1 MMSTTTRTTG
11 PGHQRLAGYLLALA
25 AGALWGTTGPLSTA
39 LYAEGAALTD
49 VGFWRVFLS
58 ALGLAAY
65 GIIFNRDLFR
75 VDLRGLLLVGL
86 GGGLLVA
93 IFEVGFQY
101 AIAGVGVAPA
111 VALLYTAPVT
121 VAILARILLGE
132 ALTPARIVIAIVVM
146 IGVTLTVTGYMTT
159 GGEPTAAANASSF
172 RIGIVAGLLT
182 ALSYAGT
189 TLLAR
194 YAVPRYGAARVL
206 FLEIG
211 GGTLVLA
218 ALLPLTG
225 HTPQPA
231 ATAAGWLYIA
241 LLGIGAVLA
250 ANFCFFAG
258 VRRIDAAPTAVAA
271 SIEPVVGAVLALL
284 LFDQRLTALGWLGL
298 VMVVAGV
305 SGGNREG
312 RTKAAL
318 TPASP
323 PGAPQRSHR

>member
-1 MMSTTTRTTG
+1 MNTSSLVTNRGRTRVV
-11 PGHQRLAGYLLALA
+11 GYLFALA

-49 VGFWRVFLS
+49 VGFWRILVS
-58 ALGLAAY
+58 SVGLAAY
-65 GIIFNRDLFR
+65 GLLFHRDLFR
-75 VDLRGLLLVGL
+75 IDRRGLLLVGL

-93 IFEVGFQY
+93 IFEVGFQF

-132 ALTPARIVIAIVVM
+132 ALTAARIVIATVVM
-146 IGVTLTVTGYMTT
+146 IGVALTVTGYVASETETT
-159 GGEPTAAANASSF
+159 TAASASSF
-172 RIGIVAGLLT
+172 GIGLAAGLLT

-194 YAVPRYGAARVL
+194 YAVPRYGAVRVL

-211 GGTLVLA
+211 GGTLILA

-225 HTPQPA
+225 HTPQIPE
-231 ATAAGWLYIA
+231 TAAGWTYIA
-241 LLGIGAVLA
+241 LLGVGAVLA

-284 LFDQRLTALGWLGL
+284 LFNQQLTVFGWIGL
-298 VMVVAGV
+298 AMVVAGV
-305 SGGNREG
+305 ANGNRHDGLEG
-312 RTKAAL
+312 RADSTVPARDL
-318 TPASP
+318 TPS
-323 PGAPQRSHR
+323 

>member
-1 MMSTTTRTTG
+1 MTSTSTRITS
-11 PGHQRLAGYLLALA
+11 QRQTRFFGYLFALT

-49 VGFWRVFLS
+49 VGFWRILLS
-58 ALGLAAY
+58 TLGLAAY
-65 GIIFNRDLFR
+65 GLLFDRTLFR
-75 VDLRGLLLVGL
+75 IDRQSLLIVGL

-121 VAILARILLGE
+121 VAILAHLVLGE
-132 ALTPARIVIAIVVM
+132 ALTPARILIAAVVM
-146 IGVTLTVTGYMTT
+146 IGVALAVTGYVNT
-159 GGEPTAAANASSF
+159 GDNATAAASAPSF
-172 RIGIVAGLLT
+172 RIGVVAGLLT

-194 YAVPRYGAARVL
+194 YAVPRYGAVRVL

-211 GGTLVLA
+211 GGTLILA
-218 ALLPLTG
+218 ALLPITG

-231 ATAAGWLYIA
+231 TTVAGWIYIA

-250 ANFCFFAG
+250 ANFFFFAG

-271 SIEPVVGAVLALL
+271 SVEPVVGAILALL
-284 LFDQRLTALGWLGL
+284 LFGQQLTVLGWLGL
-298 VMVVAGV
+298 AMVVAGV
-305 SGGNREG
+305 ANGNRREG
-312 RTKAAL
+312 VKEVTRDHAAF
-318 TPASP
+318 TP
-323 PGAPQRSHR
+323 R

>member
-1 MMSTTTRTTG
+1 MQTRSQGRT
-11 PGHQRLAGYLLALA
+11 RLIGYLFALA

-49 VGFWRVFLS
+49 VGFWRVLLS
-58 ALGLAAY
+58 AIGLALY
-65 GIIFNRDLFR
+65 GLLLDRDLFR
-75 VDLRGLLLVGL
+75 IDRRAFLLVGL

-93 IFEVGFQY
+93 IFEIGFQY

-121 VAILARILLGE
+121 VAILARIFLRE
-132 ALTPARIVIAIVVM
+132 ALTAARVAIAVVVM
-146 IGVTLTVTGYMTT
+146 VGVALTVTGYVA
-159 GGEPTAAANASSF
+159 GEGEASAAASASTF
-172 RIGIVAGLLT
+172 RIGLAAGLLT

-194 YAVPRYGAARVL
+194 YAVPRYGAVRVL

-211 GGTLVLA
+211 GGALVLA

-231 ATAAGWLYIA
+231 TTPAGWLYIA
-241 LLGIGAVLA
+241 LLGLGAVLA

-258 VRRIDAAPTAVAA
+258 VRRIDAAPSAVAA

-284 LFDQRLTALGWLGL
+284 LFDQRLTALGWMGL
-298 VMVVAGV
+298 AMVVAGV
-305 SGGNREG
+305 AGGNREG
-312 RTKAAL
+312 SAEGLAEAAPSSPV
-318 TPASP
+318 PAH
-323 PGAPQRSHR
+323 PQV